1 MARTAKTNPRARVL
15 GAELRQLREDAGLGV
30 RELGRRLGVG
40 HTTIWR
46 YESGVKPP
54 SPEDTASLLT
64 ALGVTGAEK
73 ERIVK
78 MSRTVLEPNWLT
90 SGVPGIREELSA
102 LIEFERTATRIT
114 DVQILVF
121 PGMLQTREYMRA
133 VMATLSPDLVETRVA
148 FRLSRREV
156 LDKEDG
162 LHLVALVAEAALH
175 ERIGGPEVMADQLR
189 HLVKMSERD
198 NVTIQIL
205 PSGAVSWH
213 PAHAGAF
220 ILFEF
225 DDQRPIVHLEHFRTS
240 AFLRNV
246 KDVNDYCEAADSL
259 RQVAMSPEESRA
271 LIVSSVEAIERELG

>member
-15 GAELRQLREDAGLGV
+15 GAELRQLREDAELGV

-54 SPEDTASLLT
+54 SPEDAASLLT

-78 MSRTVLEPNWLT
+78 MARTVHDPNWLT
-90 SGVPGIREELSA
+90 SGVPGIREELA
-102 LIEFERTATRIT
+102 TLIEFERTATQIT
-114 DVQILVF
+114 EVGILVF
-121 PGMLQTREYMRA
+121 PGLLQTREYMRE
-133 VMATLSPDLVETRVA
+133 VMATLPADRLETRVA
-148 FRLSRREV
+148 FRLSRREI

-162 LHLVALVAEAALH
+162 PHLVALIAEAALQ
-175 ERIGGPEVMADQLR
+175 EKIGGPQVMADQLR
-189 HLVKMSERD
+189 HLLKISERS
-198 NVTIQIL
+198 NVTVQIL
-205 PSGAVSWH
+205 PSGATTWH
-213 PAHAGAF
+213 SAHAGPF

-246 KDVNDYCEAADSL
+246 KDVNDYREAVANL
-259 RQVAMSPEESRA
+259 RQRAMSQEDSKE
-271 LIVSSVEAIERELG
+271 LITRRVEAIERELD

>member
-1 MARTAKTNPRARVL
+1 MSRTAKTNPRARVL
-15 GAELRQLREDAGLGV
+15 GAELRQLREAAGLGV

-78 MSRTVLEPNWLT
+78 MARTVRDLNWLT
-90 SGVPGIREELSA
+90 SGIPGVREELA
-102 LIEFERTATRIT
+102 TLIEFERAATRIT
-114 DVQILVF
+114 EVQVLVF

-133 VMATLSPDLVETRVA
+133 VMATLPPEMIETRVA

-156 LDKEDG
+156 LDKEG
-162 LHLVALVAEAALH
+162 GPQLVALIAEAALR
-175 ERIGGPEVMADQLR
+175 ERIGGPDVMADQLR
-189 HLVKMSERD
+189 YLLKMSRRD

-205 PSGAVSWH
+205 PSGATSWH
-213 PAHAGAF
+213 PAHAGSF
-220 ILFEF
+220 IVFEF

-240 AFLRNV
+240 VFLRNL
-246 KDVNDYCEAADSL
+246 KDVNDYCQAADSL
-259 RQVAMSPEESRA
+259 RRSAMSPKASRERITQYLEA
-271 LIVSSVEAIERELG
+271 VEGELS